1 MNNIHDTLMYMLAF
15 ANLVSMLHLGAY
27 IVGANTYDILQ
38 LRKKSKQSG
47 EKKPTVMHHPLV
59 SVVIPAHNES
69 KVIARTLDSVRAST
83 YDNIEVV
90 VVDDGSTDNT
100 DAMVR
105 DYIAH
110 LPLTKTSR
118 YMAFTSS
125 REAELASNA
134 HQHQVRYHNKLK
146 LNRRFVRVPTIR
158 IRTAHVYQTNGGK
171 AVAMNNAIRN
181 FVRGDLV
188 MCLDA
193 DSMIHPTAVEN
204 AVKYFES
211 PKIIGVAANVRIMNG
226 KGWLTML
233 QRFEHMIGYRSKKF
247 YSLFNCEFIVGG
259 VASTY
264 RTEALREVNL
274 YDTDTQTE
282 DIGLSLKMLAYNGNK
297 DKRIVYAADVVA
309 MTEGVQT
316 FSALLRQR
324 YRWKLGA
331 LQNLFKY
338 RALIGNRDGK
348 KYSRAL
354 TMYRLPMAIVSECM
368 LLIEPLLLSYIVYLS
383 IANRT
388 VGILLGAYM
397 TITLYTLWNV
407 WPDEHLTTRQK
418 LRMSFSALIIYILFY
433 AMSFVQLAA
442 VYKAMKNRRSI
453 FDLSRTHGTWVS
465 PARAGAAV
473 TFSS

>member
-1 MNNIHDTLMYMLAF
+1 MYALAF
-15 ANLVSMLHLGAY
+15 ANLLSMMHLGAY
-27 IVGANTYDILQ
+27 IIGANTYDILQ
-38 LRKKSKQSG
+38 VRKNRKQKG
-47 EKKPTVMHHPLV
+47 GAKQPAAAPQHPLV

-83 YDNIEVV
+83 YDNMEVV

-105 DYIAH
+105 NYIAR

-118 YMAFTSS
+118 YMAFT
-125 REAELASNA
+125 REREVAMTPNA
-134 HQHQVRYHNKLK
+134 DRHQVRYRSTLK
-146 LNRRFVRVPTIR
+146 LGRRYVRVPTIR
-158 IRTAHVYQTNGGK
+158 IRTAHVYQVNGGK

-181 FVRGDLV
+181 YVRGDLV

-193 DSMIHPTAVEN
+193 DSMIHPKAIEN

-211 PKIIGVAANVRIMNG
+211 PKVIGVAANVRIMNG

-264 RTEALREVNL
+264 RTEALHDVNL

-282 DIGLSLKMLAYNGNK
+282 DIGLSLKMLAHNGNK

-316 FSALLRQR
+316 FRALMRQR

-338 RALIGNRDGK
+338 RALIGSTNNK
-348 KYSRAL
+348 KYSRTL
-354 TMYRLPMAIVSECM
+354 TWYRLPMAVVSECM
-368 LLIEPLLLSYIVYLS
+368 LLIEPILFSYIIYLS
-383 IANRT
+383 IANQT
-388 VGILLGAYM
+388 IGILLGAYM

-407 WPDEHLTTRQK
+407 WPDEHLSLKQK
-418 LRMSFSALIIYILFY
+418 LRMSFSALIIYLLFY
-433 AMSFVQLAA
+433 AMSLVQLAA
-442 VYKAMKNRRSI
+442 VYKAIKNHRSI
-453 FDLSRTHGTWVS
+453 FDLTRTHGTWIS